1 MNVPVTVV
9 VGAQWGDEGKGKIVD
24 LLAEEADLVARCQ
37 GGPNAGHTVVLGPE
51 TFVLH
56 LLPTGALRPGKVCAL
71 GSGVVIDVSAL
82 LKEIAD
88 LAGHGIEVES
98 RLRIDPRAHIIMP
111 YHRVL
116 ERADESGAAAGRVG
130 TTLRGIGPA
139 YARKAARRGIRV
151 VDLLVPERLRE
162 LLALNLAEIGARLG
176 PDAVR
181 AAGAE
186 LDPAALAAEFAAH
199 GKRLAPL
206 VADVSALVAG
216 TLARGRRVLVE
227 GAQGTLLDLDHGTYP
242 YVTSSSTIA
251 GGALTGIGLGP
262 RAIDHVI
269 GVAKAYTTRV
279 GLGPFPTELE
289 PAAAAALR
297 EAGGEFGATTGRPRR
312 CGWLDLVG
320 LRRAV
325 RLSGCDALAVTKLD
339 VLDNMETIPVC
350 TAYELDPRG
359 EWWPEVELATARAVY
374 RQVAGWRTPTGGAR
388 TPADLPRA
396 ARDYLDLIAAETGVP
411 VVLASVGSRRDAT
424 VQLGDAA
431 ALGMAPAVAD

>member
-1 MNVPVTVV
+1 MSVPVTVI

-24 LLAEEADLVARCQ
+24 LLAEDAEMVARCQ
-37 GGPNAGHTVVLGPE
+37 GGPNAGHTVVLGTE

-56 LLPTGALRPGKVCAL
+56 LLPTGALRPGKTCVL

-82 LKEIAD
+82 LQEIAD
-88 LAGHGIEVES
+88 LERHGIEVES
-98 RLRIDPRAHIIMP
+98 RLRVDPRAHIILP

-116 ERADESGAAAGRVG
+116 ERADEAGAEAGRIG

-151 VDLLVPERLRE
+151 VDLLAPDRLHE
-162 LLALNLAEIGARLG
+162 LLALNLAEVAARLG
-176 PDAVR
+176 REAVL
-181 AAGAE
+181 AAGAD
-186 LDPAALAAEFAAH
+186 LDREALHAEFVAH

-206 VADVSALVAG
+206 VADVSVLVAG
-216 TLARGRRVLVE
+216 ALAAGERVLVE

-242 YVTSSSTIA
+242 FVTSSSTIA

-262 RAIDHVI
+262 RAIDRVI

-297 EAGGEFGATTGRPRR
+297 TAGGEFGATTGRPRR

-339 VLDNMETIPVC
+339 VLDGMESIPVC
-350 TAYELDPRG
+350 TAYEPDPRG
-359 EWWPEVELATARAVY
+359 TWWPEVELAAARPVY
-374 RQVAGWRTPTGGAR
+374 RMVEGWRSPTRGAR
-388 TPADLPRA
+388 TPDDLPRA
-396 ARDYLDLIAAETGVP
+396 AREYLDLIAAETGVP
-411 VVLASVGSRRDAT
+411 VVLSSVGSRRDDT
-424 VQLGDAA
+424 VWLGDPPVPSAP
-431 ALGMAPAVAD
+431 PAVAD